1 MDATGI
7 RQVQEAKAAA
17 LGVLLHNAHGPFQGL
32 PRTAGW
38 GYPEP
43 YTRDL
48 LISTLGILAS
58 GNHELLDSLRRVM
71 ARLAANQSPLGH
83 IPSLVH
89 APEDRGASDTTPL
102 FLLALGL
109 LRRETEPAGYLEA
122 EAQKALRWME
132 YQSTDNRVM
141 VTQQPT
147 SDWRDEHWV
156 LGHGLFVNAL
166 VYGYLKVLGLLP
178 RAAALQ
184 AAVNGPDDQVDRSH
198 PVEGLAI
205 RGRPTYAMWSYKVL
219 RDERCD
225 LLGNSLAILTGLA
238 PRTRAARMVAWIE
251 TECEAM
257 RHRHELALEL
267 PPCFFPYVLPT
278 DADWRPR
285 YAIYNLP
292 GDYHNGGVWP
302 FVCGFYVAALVAA
315 GRQRLAEEKL
325 LALCALVK
333 PAREAEVA
341 FGFNEWFKAQT
352 GAPSGQDWQ
361 TWSASMLLYAAAC
374 VEQARP
380 LFFEDPPGGSVPPP
394 RGEAK

>member
-1 MDATGI
+1 MDMADRI
-7 RQVQEAKAAA
+7 KIQDAKAAA
-17 LGVLLHNAHGPFQGL
+17 LEVLHHNVRGPFQGL

-48 LISTLGILAS
+48 LISALGVLAS
-58 GNHELLDSLRRVM
+58 GDPMLIQALGRVLDK
-71 ARLAANQSPLGH
+71 LAENQSPLGH

-89 APEDRGASDTTPL
+89 DPEDRGASDTTPL
-102 FLLALGL
+102 FLLVLGI
-109 LRRETEPAGYLEA
+109 LRQVTGSAGHLEMA
-122 EAQKALRWME
+122 GRKALRWME
-132 YQSTDNRVM
+132 YQSPDDRVM
-141 VTQQPT
+141 VAQQPT

-156 LGHGLFVNAL
+156 LGHGLFVNTL
-166 VYGYLKVLGLLP
+166 VYGYLRLLGDGA

-184 AAVNGPDDQVDRSH
+184 AAVNGPDDQVDRNH
-198 PVEGLAI
+198 PVEGLAV

-238 PRTRAARMVAWIE
+238 PRSRAVRMVAWIE
-251 TECEAM
+251 AECEAM
-257 RHRHELALEL
+257 RHRHELAVAL
-267 PPCFFPYVLPT
+267 PPCFFPFVLPT
-278 DADWRPR
+278 DSDWRPR
-285 YAIYNLP
+285 YAIFNQP

-325 LALCALVK
+325 LALAGLVK
-333 PAREAEVA
+333 PAREAKVA
-341 FGFNEWFKAQT
+341 YGFNEWFKAQT

-361 TWSASMLLYAAAC
+361 SWSASMFLYAAAC
-374 VEQARP
+374 VEQTRP
-380 LFFEDPPGGSVPPP
+380 LFFE
-394 RGEAK
+394 

>member
-1 MDATGI
+1 MDTATTRVI
-7 RQVQEAKAAA
+7 EEARTAA
-17 LGVLLHNAHGPFQGL
+17 LEVLRHNARGPFQGL

-48 LISTLGILAS
+48 LISALGVLAS
-58 GNHELLDSLRRVM
+58 GDQAL
-71 ARLAANQSPLGH
+71 LAALQRVLATLAQNQSERGH

-102 FLLALGL
+102 FLLVVAL
-109 LRRETEPAGYLEA
+109 LRREVGPADYLDEA
-122 EAQKALRWME
+122 ARKALDWMA
-132 YQSTDNRVM
+132 YQSPDDRVM
-141 VTQQPT
+141 VAQQPT

-156 LGHGLFVNAL
+156 LGHGLFVNTL
-166 VYGYLKVLGLLP
+166 VYGYLRLLGQDA
-178 RAAALQ
+178 RAAELQ
-184 AAVNGPDDQVDRSH
+184 AAINGPDDQVDRNH

-238 PRTRAARMVAWIE
+238 PHSRAVRMVAWIE
-251 TECEAM
+251 AECAAM
-257 RHRHELALEL
+257 GHRHELAGAL
-267 PPCFFPYVLPT
+267 PPCFFPFVLPT
-278 DADWRPR
+278 DADWQPR

-315 GRQRLAEEKL
+315 GRQRLAEERL
-325 LALCALVK
+325 LALVELVK
-333 PAREAEVA
+333 PAREAKVA
-341 FGFNEWFKAQT
+341 YGFNEWFKAQT
-352 GAPSGQDWQ
+352 GNPSGQDWQ
-361 TWSASMLLYAAAC
+361 TWSASMFLYAAAC

-380 LFFEDPPGGSVPPP
+380 LFFETPTRLRDGPP
-394 RGEAK
+394 

>member
-1 MDATGI
+1 MDKAASEAV
-7 RQVQEAKAAA
+7 RQAKAAA
-17 LGVLLHNAHGPFQGL
+17 LEVLRHNARGPFQGL

-48 LISTLGILAS
+48 LISALGILVS
-58 GNHELLDSLRRVM
+58 GDPALVASLRRV
-71 ARLAANQSPLGH
+71 LAVLAEHQSPRGH

-89 APEDRGASDTTPL
+89 DPEDRGASDTTPL
-102 FLLALGL
+102 FLLALAL
-109 LRRETEPAGYLEA
+109 VRREAGEPGYLQA
-122 EAQKALRWME
+122 AGRKALDWMA
-132 YQSTDNRVM
+132 YQSPDDRVM
-141 VTQQPT
+141 VAQQPT

-156 LGHGLFVNAL
+156 LGHGLFVNTL
-166 VYGYLKVLGLLP
+166 VYGYLKLLG
-178 RAAALQ
+178 RDAQAAELQ
-184 AAVNGPDDQVDRSH
+184 AAINGPDDQVDRNH

-238 PRTRAARMVAWIE
+238 PHARAVRMVAWIE
-251 TECEAM
+251 AECAAM
-257 RHRHELALEL
+257 RHRHELALAL
-267 PPCFFPYVLPT
+267 PPCFFPFVLPT
-278 DADWRPR
+278 DPDWRPR
-285 YAIYNLP
+285 YALYNLP

-315 GRQRLAEEKL
+315 GRQRLAEERL
-325 LALCALVK
+325 LDLVALVQ
-333 PAREAEVA
+333 PAREAAVA
-341 FGFNEWFKAQT
+341 YGFNEWFKAQT

-361 TWSASMLLYAAAC
+361 TWSASMFLYAAAC

-380 LFFEDPPGGSVPPP
+380 LFF
-394 RGEAK
+394 

>member
-1 MDATGI
+1 MNPSGS
-7 RQVQEAKAAA
+7 RQVQEAKVAA
-17 LGVLLHNAHGPFQGL
+17 LEVLRHNAHGPFQGL
-32 PRTAGW
+32 PRAAGW

-48 LISTLGILAS
+48 LISALGILAS
-58 GNHELLDSLRRVM
+58 GDQDLAANLRRV
-71 ARLAANQSPLGH
+71 LAKLAENQSPLGH

-89 APEDRGASDTTPL
+89 NPEDRGASDTTPL
-102 FLLALGL
+102 FLLVLGIM
-109 LRRETEPAGYLEA
+109 RRTTGMDDYLEV
-122 EAQKALRWME
+122 EAQKALRWMD
-132 YQSTDNRVM
+132 YQSTDDRVM
-141 VTQQPT
+141 VAQQPT

-156 LGHGLFVNAL
+156 LGHGLFVNSL
-166 VYGYLKVLGLLP
+166 VYGYLRIMGHLS
-178 RAAALQ
+178 RSAALQ
-184 AAVNGPDDQVDRSH
+184 AAVNGPDDQVDRNH

-238 PRTRAARMVAWIE
+238 PPSRAARMVAWIE
-251 TECEAM
+251 AESEAM

-267 PPCFFPYVLPT
+267 PPCFFPFVLPT

-315 GRQRLAEEKL
+315 GRQKLAEEKL
-325 LALCALVK
+325 LLLAGLVK
-333 PAREAEVA
+333 PAREAEVPY
-341 FGFNEWFKAQT
+341 GFNEWFKAQT

-361 TWSASMLLYAAAC
+361 TWSASMFLYAAAC

-380 LFFEDPPGGSVPPP
+380 LFFE
-394 RGEAK
+394 

>member
-1 MDATGI
+1 MDIAGNRRI
-7 RQVQEAKAAA
+7 QDAKAAA
-17 LGVLLHNAHGPFQGL
+17 LGVLRHNVHGPFQGL

-48 LISTLGILAS
+48 LISALGVLAS
-58 GNHELLDSLRRVM
+58 GDPELTGALLRVM
-71 ARLAANQSPLGH
+71 AKLAEHQSPLGH

-89 APEDRGASDTTPL
+89 DPEDRGASDTTPL
-102 FLLALGL
+102 FLLVLGI
-109 LRRETEPAGYLEA
+109 LRQVTGPSGHLEA
-122 EAQKALRWME
+122 AAQKALRWME
-132 YQSTDNRVM
+132 YQSTDDRIM
-141 VTQQPT
+141 VAQQPT

-156 LGHGLFVNAL
+156 LGHGLFVNTL
-166 VYGYLKVLGLLP
+166 VYGYLKVLGYP
-178 RAAALQ
+178 DRAAALQ
-184 AAVNGPDDQVDRSH
+184 AAVNGPDDQVDRNH

-225 LLGNSLAILTGLA
+225 LLGNSLAILTGMA
-238 PRTRAARMVAWIE
+238 PRSRAVRMVAWIE
-251 TECEAM
+251 AECEAM
-257 RHRHELALEL
+257 RHRHELAVDL

-278 DADWRPR
+278 DSDWRPR
-285 YAIYNLP
+285 YALFNLP

-325 LALCALVK
+325 LVLADLVQ
-333 PAREAEVA
+333 PAREAAVA
-341 FGFNEWFKAQT
+341 YGFNEWFKAQT

-361 TWSASMLLYAAAC
+361 TWSASMFLYAAAC

-380 LFFEDPPGGSVPPP
+380 LFFEQG
-394 RGEAK
+394 A

>member
-1 MDATGI
+1 MDKAASEAV
-7 RQVQEAKAAA
+7 RQAKAAA
-17 LGVLLHNAHGPFQGL
+17 LEVLRHNARGPFQGL

-48 LISTLGILAS
+48 LISALGILVS
-58 GNHELLDSLRRVM
+58 GDPALVASLRRV
-71 ARLAANQSPLGH
+71 LAVLAEHQSPRGH

-89 APEDRGASDTTPL
+89 DPEDRGASDTTPL
-102 FLLALGL
+102 FLLALAL
-109 LRRETEPAGYLEA
+109 VRREAGEPGYLQA
-122 EAQKALRWME
+122 AGRKALDWMA
-132 YQSTDNRVM
+132 YQSPDDRVM
-141 VTQQPT
+141 VAQQPT

-156 LGHGLFVNAL
+156 LGHGLFVNTL
-166 VYGYLKVLGLLP
+166 VYGYLKLLG
-178 RAAALQ
+178 RDAQAAELQ
-184 AAVNGPDDQVDRSH
+184 AAINGPDDQVDRNH

-238 PRTRAARMVAWIE
+238 PHARAVRMVAWIE
-251 TECEAM
+251 AECAAM
-257 RHRHELALEL
+257 RHRHELALAL
-267 PPCFFPYVLPT
+267 PPCFFPFVLPT
-278 DADWRPR
+278 DPDWRPR
-285 YAIYNLP
+285 YALYNLP

-315 GRQRLAEEKL
+315 GRQRLAEERL
-325 LALCALVK
+325 LDLVALVQ
-333 PAREAEVA
+333 PAREAAVA
-341 FGFNEWFKAQT
+341 YGFNEWFKAQT

-361 TWSASMLLYAAAC
+361 TWSASMFFYAAAC

-380 LFFEDPPGGSVPPP
+380 LFF
-394 RGEAK
+394 